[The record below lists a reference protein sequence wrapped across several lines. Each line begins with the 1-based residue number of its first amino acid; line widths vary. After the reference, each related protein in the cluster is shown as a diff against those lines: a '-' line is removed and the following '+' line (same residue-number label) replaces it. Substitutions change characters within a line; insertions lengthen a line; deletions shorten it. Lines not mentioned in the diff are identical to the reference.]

1 MSFPSTNRRQFLHA
15 AGASVAA
22 ASLAGGSSSQLAYGS
37 ESDAPAVPLGKAKH
51 CIMIWLSGGAA
62 QIDTWDPKRKGD
74 AKAKKPGSYYDSI
87 DTAVAGVQVCEH
99 LSRCAKILDR
109 FNILRTVNHDVI
121 DEHGAATNR
130 MHTGRPTTGTV
141 VYPSVGSIVAH
152 QLGPVSESVPAYIL
166 MGYPSPTRG
175 PGFLGTKGAYVYL
188 TDTESG
194 PSGFARPKH
203 LTPERLDRRQRML
216 AKVRA
221 EYRQRT
227 AGGLSVADYDAT
239 VSEAMRLSG
248 PEFMSVF
255 QLDREPAELRQSYG
269 GEFGQRCLLA
279 RRLLQAGVRF
289 IEVSHNTTF
298 TNGTGWDTHNE
309 GQLKQHLLID
319 DLDQGLSGLV
329 LDLERLKMLDDT
341 LIVVAS
347 EFGRPAGFDGGGGR
361 NHYGACFSVVMAGG
375 GLQNGKMIGET
386 NELAEQIVD
395 RPVSVA
401 DMHATIHNAL
411 GIDPHLELYAGE
423 RPVPIT
429 DGGVPIREL
438 FV

>member
-1 MSFPSTNRRQFLHA
+1 MKRPATTRREFLHT
-15 AGASVAA
+15 AGAGLTA
-22 ASLAGGSSSQLAYGS
+22 ASLASYSTRSAAS
-37 ESDAPAVPLGKAKH
+37 ESPATPRGKAKH
-51 CIMIWLSGGAA
+51 CIMIWLSGGAS

-74 AKAKKPGSYYDSI
+74 AKTRKPGSYYNAI
-87 DTAVAGVQVCEH
+87 DTLVPGVQVCEH

-109 FNILRTVNHDVI
+109 FSILRTVHHDVI

-141 VYPSVGSIVAH
+141 IYPSVGSIVAD
-152 QLGPVSESVPAYIL
+152 QLGPVSESVPAYVL

-175 PGFLGTKGAYVYL
+175 PGFLGAPAGYIYL

-203 LTPERLDRRQRML
+203 LTPQRLDRRERML
-216 AKVRA
+216 AKMRA
-221 EYRQRT
+221 EYRQRMV
-227 AGGLSVADYDAT
+227 GGRSVADYDAT
-239 VSEAMRLSG
+239 VSEALRLSG

-255 QLDREPAELRQSYG
+255 QLDQEPAELRESYG

-279 RRLLQAGVRF
+279 RRLLQSGVRF

-309 GQLKQHLLID
+309 GQLGQHLLID
-319 DLDQGLSGLV
+319 DLDQGLSSLV
-329 LDLERLKMLDDT
+329 LDLERHQMLDDT

-347 EFGRPAGFDGGGGR
+347 EFGRPGGFDSGGGR
-361 NHYGACFSVVMAGG
+361 GHYGACFSVVLAGG
-375 GLQNGKMIGET
+375 GLQNGQAIGET
-386 NELAEQIVD
+386 NEVAEKIVD
-395 RPVSVA
+395 RPISVP
-401 DMHATIHNAL
+401 DLHATIHNTM
-411 GIDPHLELYAGE
+411 GIDPHTELYAGE

-429 DGGVPIREL
+429 DGGKPIREL
-438 FV
+438 FG